1 VPATSRILRGRPRAV
16 DARRIPAAAVSATR
30 IHVQFMR
37 FAIVGGLGY
46 LLNVGSFALLV
57 HVAGLPIAVA
67 ASIAFLAAVTNN
79 FLMNRRWTFGIRHGA
94 GRGRHAWRFLAVAVA
109 LFLVALGLL
118 SLMVWAGVAKVP
130 AQAISIL
137 AVAPLSFLGN
147 RYWAFG

>member
-1 VPATSRILRGRPRAV
+1 
-16 DARRIPAAAVSATR
+16 
-30 IHVQFMR
+30 MR

-46 LLNVGSFALLV
+46 LLNVGIFALLV

-67 ASIAFLAAVTNN
+67 ASLAFLAAVTNN
-79 FLMNRRWTFGIRHGA
+79 FLMNRRWTFGIQGA

-109 LFLVALGLL
+109 LFFVALGLL